1 MSKPKLRRGPRARAP
16 FSIQRSLE
24 LYERTMMFTP
34 SCWHIVRTVPKGT
47 LVARFAL
54 PLYLCRP
61 MNAIATKAAQKQAWR
76 LGNMKK
82 NALALMRSQ
91 CPRLPAAP
99 LPGRPQVIAVRLSDK
114 EPDKFSNWQKNPVD
128 RLRADKHGLGIIRDD
143 KPEAIA
149 EFAWW
154 EPCKRNEGCVIL
166 EVWSG

>member
-1 MSKPKLRRGPRARAP
+1 MGKPNLRRARP
-16 FSIQRSLE
+16 SFSIQRSLE
-24 LYERTMMFTP
+24 QYARTMAIKPVFAHTERPTP
-34 SCWHIVRTVPKGT
+34 SGV

-54 PLYLCRP
+54 PLHLCRP
-61 MNAIATKAAQKQAWR
+61 MNAIATKAAQQQAWR
-76 LGNMKK
+76 LGKMKRD
-82 NALALMRSQ
+82 ALALMRSQ
-91 CPRLPAAP
+91 LRAFRKEP
-99 LPGRPQVIAVRLSDK
+99 LQGRPFVLACRLSDK

-128 RLRADKHGLGIIRDD
+128 RLRADKHGLGLIRDD